1 MGTAGLG
8 LKRKTE
14 NQQHQQQSL
23 GNPLCTGSGKV
34 KKAKTLH
41 EKRKNLQAEILRYGV
56 AAVEK
61 MYPRQFYATKKV
73 KMNNSSITM
82 KSAY

>member
-14 NQQHQQQSL
+14 NQQHQQQQSL
-23 GNPLCTGSGKV
+23 GNPLCSGGSTSGKM
-34 KKAKTLH
+34 KKAKTLY

-73 KMNNSSITM
+73 KIYNT
-82 KSAY
+82 

>member
-8 LKRKTE
+8 LKRKAE
-14 NQQHQQQSL
+14 NQQHQQQSQ
-23 GNPLCTGSGKV
+23 GNLLCNGGSASGKI
-34 KKAKTLH
+34 KKAKTLY

-73 KMNNSSITM
+73 KINN
-82 KSAY
+82 